1 MVADLTPIA
10 SASPVEPL
18 DDEPDM
24 PRWIPT
30 PVVRPHEPSVAAVL
44 AAPVEPTAVRAPGDR
59 IRCLPYKATFAASSC
74 LERQRAAKQQKGQA
88 GAVGGA
94 WRPDHKSGHYEK
106 CRGCAIGETVRER
119 LSS

>member
-1 MVADLTPIA
+1 MVAGLTPA
-10 SASPVEPL
+10 EPL
-18 DDEPDM
+18 DDELELPKWM
-24 PRWIPT
+24 PAK
-30 PVVRPHEPSVAAVL
+30 PVPLRELTAAAVL
-44 AAPVEPTAVRAPGDR
+44 AAPVEPSAVRAPGDR
-59 IRCLPYKATFAASSC
+59 IRCLPYRATFAASSC
-74 LERQRAAKQQKGQA
+74 LERQRAAKLQKGQA